1 MFKICLF
8 IYSAIF
14 INYTAYME
22 SDVTEFTSLI
32 NLVDTIYETNTI
44 DFDVL
49 KIRLKNNYVSEFTP
63 LKNNYVPKYRPI
75 KYNYD
80 SEFNLIKKKIAYI
93 YKYEVF
99 HKLYIVNP
107 RKYLQTYKHRSY
119 IYKSPDLY

>member
-1 MFKICLF
+1 
-8 IYSAIF
+8 
-14 INYTAYME
+14 ME

-44 DFDVL
+44 DFDIL
-49 KIRLKNNYVSEFTP
+49 KIRLKNNYVLEIADAT
-63 LKNNYVPKYRPI
+63 NQIDVPKYRPI

-119 IYKSPDLY
+119 ICESPDLH